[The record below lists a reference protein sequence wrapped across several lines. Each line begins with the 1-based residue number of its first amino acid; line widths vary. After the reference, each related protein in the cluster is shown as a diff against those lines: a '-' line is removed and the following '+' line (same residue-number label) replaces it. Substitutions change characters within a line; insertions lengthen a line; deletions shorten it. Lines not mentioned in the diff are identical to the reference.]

1 MSYAIC
7 PYEWL
12 QDKNIKNEVT
22 LLMII
27 ANLTNDKGFCWASNS
42 YFAELLNETTV
53 NISRKLKKLKE
64 QNYISISYSK
74 DEKRKIVPLTKL
86 LIPLNKIVKGGL
98 NKNVKHNNI
107 SNNNIN
113 NNISNLFRNENVI
126 DFDQYYIN

>member
-64 QNYISISYSK
+64 QNYIRLFHATDSRYGYNETDALSKCGGNTYKNKTEEEMKIIKEKISKSK
-74 DEKRKIVPLTKL
+74 IEGLNPMARKIKR
-86 LIPLNKIVKGGL
+86 I
-98 NKNVKHNNI
+98 NI
-107 SNNNIN
+107 
-113 NNISNLFRNENVI
+113 E
-126 DFDQYYIN
+126 